1 MIKLHYSNQLLFC
14 KLDCKLNNEDLHLNN
29 VLIDT
34 GSATTLINADYINF
48 DGTETVQEAYGIGG
62 SEKILNKQFS
72 NLEINGFNLNN
83 ISLSVGD
90 MDYGLNIDMLL
101 GLDLLTSL
109 NVIIDLNT
117 MQLEFK
123 E

>member
-1 MIKLHYSNQLLFC
+1 MIKLHYFNQLLFC
-14 KLDCKLNNEDLHLNN
+14 KLDCKLNNEDLHLDN

-72 NLEINGFNLNN
+72 DLQINEFTLNN
-83 ISLSVGD
+83 ISISVGD

-101 GLDLLTSL
+101 GLDLLKSL
-109 NVIIDLNT
+109 NAIVNLDT

-123 E
+123 

>member
-72 NLEINGFNLNN
+72 DLQINEFTLNN
-83 ISLSVGD
+83 ISISVGD

-101 GLDLLTSL
+101 GLDLLKSL
-109 NVIIDLNT
+109 NAIVNLDT

-123 E
+123 

>member
-1 MIKLHYSNQLLFC
+1 MIKLHYFNQLLFC
-14 KLDCKLNNEDLHLNN
+14 KLDCKLNNEDLHLDN

-48 DGTETVQEAYGIGG
+48 DGTDTVQEAYGIGG

-72 NLEINGFNLNN
+72 DLQINEFTLNN
-83 ISLSVGD
+83 ISISVGD

-101 GLDLLTSL
+101 GLDLLKSL
-109 NVIIDLNT
+109 NAIVNLDT

-123 E
+123 